1 MKKLLLAAA
10 AVLCTATAAHAS
22 IIPSLM
28 SVTAEGDLFRY
39 TYQSTLAADQ
49 GVTAGSKL
57 VIFDF
62 AGFSGGVQMPS
73 VPAGFIVFTTEAT
86 SGLFSPG
93 NTDSAAIDNL
103 VFTWNGP
110 DFRTTGGEY
119 ATPVQFTLSALSI
132 YDQTALDGF
141 AALAIKNN
149 DGTATGTATI
159 NAGSVRVPIAA
170 GIPEPATWAMMI
182 MGFGGIGAMTRN
194 RRRGATKAFA

>member
-22 IIPSLM
+22 IIPTLM
-28 SVTAEGDLFRY
+28 SVTAEGANFRY
-39 TYQSTLAADQ
+39 TYQGTLAGDQ

-62 AGFSGGVQMPS
+62 AGFAGGVLTPS
-73 VPAGFIVFTTEAT
+73 VPAGYITFHTEAT
-86 SGLFSPG
+86 SGFFSPG

-119 ATPVQFTLSALSI
+119 PNAIQFSLSALST
-132 YDQTALDGF
+132 YDQTALDGY
-141 AALAIKNN
+141 AALAVKNN
-149 DGTATGTATI
+149 DGSATGTPTI
-159 NAGSVRVPIAA
+159 NAGSVRVPIATA
-170 GIPEPATWAMMI
+170 VPEPATWGLMI
-182 MGFGGIGAMTRN
+182 LGFGGVGAMVRN
-194 RRRGATKAFA
+194 RRRQEAFA

>member
-62 AGFSGGVQMPS
+62 AG
-73 VPAGFIVFTTEAT
+73 
-86 SGLFSPG
+86 
-93 NTDSAAIDNL
+93 NH
-103 VFTWNGP
+103 
-110 DFRTTGGEY
+110 R
-119 ATPVQFTLSALSI
+119 
-132 YDQTALDGF
+132 
-141 AALAIKNN
+141 
-149 DGTATGTATI
+149 
-159 NAGSVRVPIAA
+159 
-170 GIPEPATWAMMI
+170 
-182 MGFGGIGAMTRN
+182 
-194 RRRGATKAFA
+194 